1 MKVHSIRLG
10 GKFRPEASSSL
21 TGLLLLFS
29 GASAFG
35 QAALAPVP
43 ENPFSALFGEW
54 TLKDDKF
61 QYVGDGRTV
70 ETQII
75 PNHHTKCARVNTDRS
90 MLCVVK
96 AGALNGHTLWTY
108 DGSKKQVHWLSH
120 FGTERTGFGTG
131 TFDNASNLTFTVRFT
146 DEPEGTYRVYR
157 YQWASKNEYTLMS
170 RQYDSRGRAT
180 GNWYGGTFIRL
191 PTAK

>member
-1 MKVHSIRLG
+1 MVHQNRLG
-10 GKFRPEASSSL
+10 KIFRSVFSKSL
-21 TGLLLLFS
+21 IGLLLTFGS
-29 GASAFG
+29 VSAVS
-35 QAALAPVP
+35 QPVAAPAR

-75 PNHHTKCARVNTDRS
+75 PNHHTKCGRVNTDHS

-96 AGALNGHTLWTY
+96 AGALNGHTLWTF

-120 FGTERTGFGTG
+120 FGTERTGIGTG
-131 TFDNASNLTFTVRFT
+131 TLDKSSNLTFRVRFT
-146 DEPEGTYRVYR
+146 DEPVGTYRVYR
-157 YQWASKNEYTLMS
+157 YQWVSPDEYTLMS
-170 RQYDSRGRAT
+170 RQYDSQGRAT
-180 GNWYGGTFIRL
+180 GNWYGGTFIRMR
-191 PTAK
+191 TAK